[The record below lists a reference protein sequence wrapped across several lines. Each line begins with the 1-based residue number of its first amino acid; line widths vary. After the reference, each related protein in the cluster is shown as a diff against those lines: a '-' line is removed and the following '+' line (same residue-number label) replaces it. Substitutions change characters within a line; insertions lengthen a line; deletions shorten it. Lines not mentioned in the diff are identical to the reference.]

1 MLKKIFLAVSVV
13 VFLIASSAP
22 ISALPLIDVSVGA
35 RYWGAAPSGDMSY
48 KGESLDLDDNLGFD
62 REWSPNAYAR
72 AQLPFIAVD
81 AHFTQLDYSGKLK
94 DYSQLGGSGDEFGDI
109 DFDDVAD
116 ASTDA
121 TINLLHAGAM
131 FSLPIPMFD
140 LGVGVGAD
148 YIDAEA
154 SIDPD
159 ALSGEPK
166 DTGSATATIP
176 VAKGYF
182 QFSPPVLDMNVSL
195 AGEGVT
201 YSGNTFYDARAKLGY
216 VLEGFF
222 VGDIQLEGGY
232 RIISVDYDEE
242 DLTLDSTFSGP
253 FLGASLN
260 F

>member
-1 MLKKIFLAVSVV
+1 MLKRTALGVFVLA
-13 VFLIASSAP
+13 FLILCATSA
-22 ISALPLIDVSVGA
+22 SALPLVDVGVGA
-35 RYWGAAPSGDMSY
+35 RYWGAAPAGDLSY
-48 KGESLDLDDNLGFD
+48 KGENLNLEDNLGFD
-62 REWSPNAYAR
+62 REWSPNVYAR

-94 DYSQLGGSGDEFGDI
+94 DYSNFDSNYQFGDI
-109 DFDDVAD
+109 DLSKVTD

-131 FSLPIPMFD
+131 LSIPVPMFD

-154 SIDPD
+154 SIDPKVTTID
-159 ALSGEPK
+159 KDIGSG
-166 DTGSATATIP
+166 TATLP
-176 VAKGYF
+176 VAKGFF
-182 QFSPPVLDMNVSL
+182 QFSPPIVGLNFSL

-201 YSGNTFYDARAKLGY
+201 YSGNQFFDLRGKVGY
-216 VLEGFF
+216 EFQGLI
-222 VGDIQLEGGY
+222 VGDLQLEGGY
-232 RIISVDYDEE
+232 RIIDVDYDEE
-242 DLTLDSTFSGP
+242 SLMLDSTFSGP

>member
-1 MLKKIFLAVSVV
+1 MSKNPALT
-13 VFLIASSAP
+13 VFVLVFSLLCATSA
-22 ISALPLIDVSVGA
+22 SALPLVDVGVGA

-48 KGESLDLDDNLGFD
+48 KGENLDLDDNLGFD

-94 DYSQLGGSGDEFGDI
+94 DYNDFGDKDKFGDI
-109 DFDDVAD
+109 NLSEITK

-154 SIDPD
+154 SIDPKD
-159 ALSGEPK
+159 ADIDK
-166 DTGSATATIP
+166 DTGSGTATLP

-182 QFSPPVLDMNVSL
+182 NFSPPIFDINLSL

-216 VLEGFF
+216 VFQGFL
-222 VGDIQLEGGY
+222 VGDLQLEGGY